1 MTDNS
6 GYRKRFP
13 KGKDWEEP
21 KPNPYGFC
29 GLDPDSYHGMETI
42 GVTIEKY
49 NELKDKLNHVIEL
62 VKQYPNDMQ
71 LGEQIRFHINKIGD
85 TQ

>member
-1 MTDNS
+1 
-6 GYRKRFP
+6 
-13 KGKDWEEP
+13 
-21 KPNPYGFC
+21 
-29 GLDPDSYHGMETI
+29 METI

-62 VKQYPNDMQ
+62 VEQYPNDMQ